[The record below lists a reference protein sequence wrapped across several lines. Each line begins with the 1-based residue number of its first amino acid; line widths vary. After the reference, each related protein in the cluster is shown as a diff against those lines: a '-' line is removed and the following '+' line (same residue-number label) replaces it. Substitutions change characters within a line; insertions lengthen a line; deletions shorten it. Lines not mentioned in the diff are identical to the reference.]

1 MAQEIDE
8 VKEQVATAN
17 RMLAEFGLSSH
28 ILASLGHVSMRVPN
42 EPDLFVV
49 KGRGYAV
56 DALAVVKPEEMIV
69 VNMGGEMV
77 DGPKGTSPCY
87 EVKMHSCIMR
97 EKPDVQAVVH
107 VHPRFT
113 VVMSLLGI
121 PLQPM
126 CNEGAPLVRNE
137 IPVFPHSRLI
147 LSEAD
152 GMGVVNA
159 LGDSQAVMLRG
170 HGAAATGR
178 NMEAAVM
185 TMLQLEE
192 QARMNWYAY
201 CAVGKDYKG
210 IPTEELDEHA
220 VAFANMKDLPHL
232 KGPLSRGAAPGAGG
246 RPGGVWAYY
255 SQLVSQHLD

>member
-49 KGRGYAV
+49 KGRGNAV

-69 VNMGGEMV
+69 VNMEGEMQ

-137 IPVFPHSRLI
+137 IPVYPHSRLI

-159 LGDSQAVMLRG
+159 IGDSPAVLLRG
-170 HGAAATGR
+170 HGAATTGR

-210 IPTEELDEHA
+210 IPVEELDEHA
-220 VAFANMKDLPHL
+220 VAFANMGNLPHL
-232 KGPLSRGAAPGAGG
+232 KGPLSQGAAPGAGG

-255 SQLVSQHLD
+255 SQLVSKNS